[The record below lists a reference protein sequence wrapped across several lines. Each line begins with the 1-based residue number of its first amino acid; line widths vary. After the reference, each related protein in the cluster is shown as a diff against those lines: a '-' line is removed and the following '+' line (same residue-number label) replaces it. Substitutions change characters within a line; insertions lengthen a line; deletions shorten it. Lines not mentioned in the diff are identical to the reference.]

1 MQAAAKQDTITCW
14 AATGGVA
21 VEVAFGVAWG

>member
-14 AATGGVA
+14 TAMGGVA
-21 VEVAFGVAWG
+21 AEPAFGITWG